1 MNININPSNRL
12 GSVSDDGVAR
22 LRSHPGLEHL
32 LPHPGHGHL
41 KAEDV
46 TASSLRTFFSVG
58 TEPSGEAQ
66 EPTTH
71 LGLLPVDG
79 LGQQRAGGG
88 RGALWFNGLMVNASV
103 SLLQIICPTYSTNTN
118 THTHQS
124 AD

>member
-1 MNININPSNRL
+1 MNLSDRL

-22 LRSHPGLEHL
+22 LRGHPGLEHL

-46 TASSLRTFFSVG
+46 TASARGTSSVLG

-71 LGLLPVDG
+71 LGASCLWTDYYG
-79 LGQQRAGGG
+79 SGEREDGGG
-88 RGALWFNGLMVNASV
+88 RGHCGIM
-103 SLLQIICPTYSTNTN
+103 
-118 THTHQS
+118 
-124 AD
+124 D